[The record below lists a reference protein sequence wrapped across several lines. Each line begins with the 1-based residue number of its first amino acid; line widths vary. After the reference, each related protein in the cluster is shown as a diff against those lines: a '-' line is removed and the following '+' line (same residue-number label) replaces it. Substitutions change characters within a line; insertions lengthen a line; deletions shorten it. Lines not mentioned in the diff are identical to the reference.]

1 VKIKCVKST
10 VSVPHFHLRQIK
22 YGISA
27 PIKKNTNMAKI
38 YKKKLELCTR
48 EFESIWPLLL
58 TFPSAQCSWLLHMQT
73 VLFTL
78 QLLL

>member
-1 VKIKCVKST
+1 MASPLVYTPVKMDS
-10 VSVPHFHLRQIK
+10 
-22 YGISA
+22 
-27 PIKKNTNMAKI
+27 NMAKC
-38 YKKKLELCTR
+38 YKKKQELCTR
-48 EFESIWPLLL
+48 EFESIWPVLL